1 MKPKVETNRETGTMK
16 IDNIEFNV
24 EQTKAIN
31 HLLEAFEK
39 KITNQVCN
47 KIRLNIEDM
56 EHSEENEAK
65 QSSESVVY
73 TEELLKLLD
82 EIELVGE

>member
-1 MKPKVETNRETGTMK
+1 MKPRVETNRETGTMK
-16 IDNIEFNV
+16 IDNIEFNE

-31 HLLEAFEK
+31 HFLEALEK

-47 KIRLNIEDM
+47 KIKLNIEDM

-65 QSSESVVY
+65 QSSESAIY

-82 EIELVGE
+82 EISEEGE